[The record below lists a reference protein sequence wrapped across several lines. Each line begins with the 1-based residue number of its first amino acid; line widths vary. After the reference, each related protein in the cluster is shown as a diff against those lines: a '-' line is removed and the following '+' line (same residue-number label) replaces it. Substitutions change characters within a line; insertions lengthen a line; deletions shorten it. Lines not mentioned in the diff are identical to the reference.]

1 MTPFE
6 AIEQRMS
13 IRSFSERRVER
24 DIIERIVRAGW
35 HAPCACNL
43 QLMRYVVVDD
53 PKLQAQLAKVASK
66 KVLRAP
72 VNIFFFIDPRFTT
85 KRYANIMGLGAAMQ
99 NMCLAAHAKG
109 VASCPMAGFE
119 GDEEIKN
126 ILGVPGTYE
135 AILILGVGYPD
146 ETSAGKTRQ
155 RLPLS
160 RSVDY
165 NRFDTQKPY
174 LNESIHLSQWNLEQL
189 CDYRERI
196 APVYR
201 YQDRFA
207 LQSYNKEIYS
217 HIFNQLTDDISNTES
232 VLDLITYDGYFLNV
246 MRRHNF
252 SKRYAIA
259 DYTKYT
265 LSSLQELYSDVETCV
280 ISNEHTLDSI
290 PDTSVS
296 FVTCVHKVEFM
307 LDLEVLFSEVYRVL
321 ERGGLLFISLPCR
334 SWSQR
339 FRERVRG
346 KWEQWRGAPVNV
358 YEGNRFY
365 KIGPHN
371 EISLKQLCKIVT
383 SLDFETIKVD
393 LKSHEY
399 NLEEVHS
406 YYSLLLKK

>member
-13 IRSFSERRVER
+13 IRSFSEERVER

-66 KVLRAP
+66 KILRAP
-72 VNIFFFIDPRFTT
+72 VNILLFIDPRFTT

-99 NMCLAAHAKG
+99 NMCLAAHEKG
-109 VASCPMAGFE
+109 LASCPMAGFE
-119 GDEEIKN
+119 GDEEIKS
-126 ILGVPGTYE
+126 ILGVPETYE

-146 ETSAGKTRQ
+146 EASAGKTRE

-160 RSVDY
+160 RSIDY

-174 LNESIHLSQWNLEQL
+174 LNESIHLGQWNLEQL
-189 CDYRERI
+189 IDYRERI

-207 LQSYNKEIYS
+207 LQSYNKKIYS
-217 HIFNQLTDDISNTES
+217 HILSQLMADTSNTES
-232 VLDLITYDGYFLNV
+232 VLDLGTYDGYFLNV

-252 SKRYAIA
+252 SKSYAIS

-265 LSSLQELYSDVETCV
+265 LSSLQELYSDIDTCL

-290 PDTSVS
+290 SDTSVS

-307 LDLEVLFSEVYRVL
+307 PDLEALFSEVYRVL
-321 ERGGLLFISLPCR
+321 ERGGLLFISLPGR
-334 SWSQR
+334 SWSQGL
-339 FRERVRG
+339 RERVLR
-346 KWEQWRGAPVNV
+346 KWQQWRGAPVNV
-358 YEGNRFY
+358 YEGNPYY
-365 KIGPHN
+365 KIGPYN
-371 EISLKQLCKIVT
+371 EVSLKQVCKIMT
-383 SLDFETIKVD
+383 ALGFETIKVD
-393 LKSHEY
+393 LISYECK
-399 NLEEVHS
+399 LQEVHS
-406 YYSLLLKK
+406 YYSLLFKK